1 MTSRQAQLDEALA
14 RIADAIDHDSSVGVP
29 QQLRGALEFGI
40 ASGELPIGA
49 RLPSV
54 RALARQLNL
63 SPVTVSNVYAALQS
77 AGHVEGRV
85 GSGTFVSPNAPVADP
100 EKFHALERAIANLI
114 SLARDCGI
122 DRADLATR
130 IGMDRPRNTRA
141 VRVLMLGNFAEATR
155 AYAADV
161 RPHLAPGDS
170 IEPMLIDEVA
180 DAPPQDFDIVLSP
193 RTLLPQARALFPQAE
208 VVGLTVIPNE
218 ATRVALAAIPP
229 RGHGGR
235 LFLLP
240 HLRVD
245 DEGQRDALRAASEPA
260 DHGGA
265 RRRERIRPRPD
276 RRRGR
281 ADLRHRGGLP
291 RGTAGPGSKRLRVSP
306 HPRQPGAAQRP
317 AAAARPLPPPRAAG
331 IGRVSRSPGTWGGR
345 RF

>member
-14 RIADAIDHDSSVGVP
+14 RIADAIDPCSSVGIP

-85 GSGTFVSPNAPVADP
+85 GSGTFVSPNAQVADP
-100 EKFHALERAIANLI
+100 EKFHTLERAITNLI
-114 SLARDCGI
+114 ALARDCGI

-180 DAPPQDFDIVLSP
+180 GAPPQDFDIVLSP

-229 RGHGGR
+229 EASVVGYSYFPTYVSMMKANVMRYAPHVSRLSMVVRGDESEAARTQIAEADVLIYATGADYLAAR
-235 LFLLP
+235 LAPGQSAFEYRHTPDSQELRSILPQLLD
-240 HLRVD
+240 RC
-245 DEGQRDALRAASEPA
+245 
-260 DHGGA
+260 
-265 RRRERIRPRPD
+265 RRRER
-276 RRRGR
+276 
-281 ADLRHRGGLP
+281 
-291 RGTAGPGSKRLRVSP
+291 
-306 HPRQPGAAQRP
+306 PGAE
-317 AAAARPLPPPRAAG
+317 G
-331 IGRVSRSPGTWGGR
+331 
-345 RF
+345 